1 MPRIKMPR
9 KIILGHMIVWYMALH
24 LTSSTQQLGALLAH
38 LPKALLTLYKM
49 DLLSQSIMTLLFIVI
64 QSQMKTHIQNIK
76 EVLIIQFD
84 SIVMTA
90 FIIEYIVVV
99 LEEVGA
105 LTMLEKKCEHKTL
118 SQFNDAIQHS
128 VLNHLSDSFV
138 Y

>member
-1 MPRIKMPR
+1 
-9 KIILGHMIVWYMALH
+9 
-24 LTSSTQQLGALLAH
+24 
-38 LPKALLTLYKM
+38 
-49 DLLSQSIMTLLFIVI
+49 MTLLFIVI

-105 LTMLEKKCEHKTL
+105 LTMLEKKCEHKLL

-128 VLNHLSDSFV
+128 VLNHLNDSFV
-138 Y
+138 H